1 MSKISRIRIL
11 NLGYNHDTIKIDDQ
25 TFNFGGESTLI
36 SLRNGGGKSVL
47 VQMIMSQFVNK
58 SFRDLGD
65 RQFKSY
71 FTSNRPT
78 FIMTEWQLDN
88 NVTRFLSGMM
98 VRKNQKEDND
108 AEELEMYTFTGS
120 YSHGCRYDIDNIPI
134 VKQEGN
140 KKILKG
146 FVECKNLLENISKDK
161 NGDFRLYDM
170 GSSYGRRQY
179 FGTLRQ
185 YQINNKEW
193 ESIIRKVNQKESGL
207 SELFSNSKDEKDLV
221 ENWFLRPIED
231 KLNQEKNRIDEFR
244 KLTFQFIE
252 QYRSNQSKIERK
264 ALIEKY
270 FEDTKPL
277 KEDID
282 RYVKLDDDRREHIA
296 RMSAYVKKL
305 NDTIEKL
312 TVNLDDKS
320 SLLSVIEN
328 DINQIIY
335 EKISNDIY
343 GHYDSKA
350 EVVLERTEQEVE
362 ITRLKQVED
371 KLTRQLCVYDCN
383 KLYLELKDIKAE
395 KAEIEG
401 KIEILLRDA
410 ENSRIQIEKIGH
422 ALYNYYS
429 SEMEK
434 NIHICDNND
443 NNVCETESILNNLT
457 TDKDNIERLIRE
469 KSTEKGSLQNSVSS
483 YDDVEETFN
492 RQFLCN
498 IKRNILGLYE
508 EGILEVKK
516 KEMDEERQQENN
528 KLSRLYK
535 KKNELDIKVKKLSQE
550 EVDIVAE
557 LSDVKHEISEQINV
571 LTDLEQQKNYRI
583 RVIKYA
589 GLKESDLD
597 RTDTITSSL
606 ANKIQELE
614 IDKKKLI
621 MSQSELEKQYA
632 QLKEGKT
639 IELPDNVRSYCERN
653 DIHFVYGM
661 EWLNKNGRTKE
672 DNTKLVEN
680 NPFIPYSI
688 IMDRSVFERIRATD
702 EKVYTS
708 FPIPIIIRDELEK
721 TFDTVKD
728 NITTYGNV
736 HFFIMF
742 NNHLLDKAELDKML
756 FEIQDNINNLVV
768 QIQLKNSDIEVFNKY
783 RMEIENQTF
792 STELYK
798 ATEKKINEIK
808 EQQVHLKQRQMQIMS
823 ENDLLSEENEENNRC
838 IQKSEK
844 LITKYNIRTEEYNK
858 LCDKYKNYNMNLNS
872 LIRVEN
878 ELQDLEKKN
887 KSIDNEIDEARDK
900 LINLKS
906 KKNKLKDIINSNKIK
921 IEAFSSYKDYDS
933 AGTDSNIIPEEL
945 EAKFNALTKEVSY
958 SLEELNSRLKKL
970 TVRMTTKEKD
980 LAKKNNRHIA
990 EEEYKKVY
998 YSEEQYDQLEEQID
1012 KTRNNLNAAIEHND
1026 KLAGVLAGINKDIEY
1041 NYKQLV
1047 EKTGYKELLPKELIT
1062 DAEFD
1067 KRINLKRHDSSV
1079 IKKEIESLE
1088 SRKNELSGK
1097 LSGVSEYSDI
1107 KSEVTRDKM
1116 SEILN
1121 DIPDLMTIDKSE
1133 LDRYQ
1138 AEIRRKLAG
1147 VKERLSKEQNNISEI
1162 IRNIGGK
1169 NEYQD
1174 VYFKKTFESLLL
1186 QVGNPHN
1193 LSLQY
1198 DVNKST
1204 YESQLE
1210 KLIVDLANIDSEQ
1223 KNVEEMFLE
1232 YIKNVNA
1239 NIAMIDKNS
1248 TINVRGR
1255 NIKMLRIQVPD
1266 WEGEKEHYKIQLH
1279 EFFERVVRHGIET
1292 IENNKNLAE
1301 YLGSI
1306 ISTNN
1311 LYDDVI
1317 GIGNIKIKLYKIE
1330 AEKEVPISWTEVS
1343 SNSGGEGFLS
1353 AFVILTCL
1361 LSYMRRDE
1369 NDLFSTAEEG
1379 KVLIMDNPFAQTY
1392 SVHLLKPL
1400 MEMAKKTNTQLICLS
1415 GLGGDSIYNRFDN
1428 IYVLKLVDSNIR
1440 KGVQRVEG
1448 EHIKGEEVKKMVLSD
1463 FKTEQIS
1470 LFDMVEEE

>member
-11 NLGYNHDTIKIDDQ
+11 NLGYNHDTIKIDDE
-25 TFNFGGESTLI
+25 TFDFGGESTLI

-88 NVTRFLSGMM
+88 NITRFISGMM

-120 YSHGCRYDIDNIPI
+120 YSAACCYDIDNIPV

-140 KKILKG
+140 RRILKG
-146 FVECKNLLENISKDK
+146 FVECRNLLDNISKDK

-179 FGTLRQ
+179 FATLRQ

-207 SELFSNSKDEKDLV
+207 SELFSNSKDEKELV
-221 ENWFLRPIED
+221 VNWFLRPIED

-252 QYRSNQSKIERK
+252 QYRSNQSKIEK
-264 ALIEKY
+264 KSLVEKY

-277 KEDID
+277 KDDID
-282 RYVKLDDDRREHIA
+282 RYVALYEDKCEYTA
-296 RMSAYVKKL
+296 KMAAYVKKL
-305 NDTIEKL
+305 NDTISDLTSGIEEK
-312 TVNLDDKS
+312 NN
-320 SLLSVIEN
+320 SLADIKN
-328 DINQIIY
+328 IINQIIY
-335 EKISNDIY
+335 EKISYEIY
-343 GHYDSKA
+343 HYYDSKD
-350 EVVLERTEQEVE
+350 EVVSERTQQEAE
-362 ITRLKQVED
+362 ITRLSYVND
-371 KLTRQLCVYDCN
+371 KLARQKCVYDCN
-383 KLYLELKDIKAE
+383 KLYLELKDIKTE
-395 KAEIEG
+395 KAEVEE
-401 KIEILLRDA
+401 KIDILLKDSENNRA
-410 ENSRIQIEKIGH
+410 EIEKIGH
-422 ALYNYYS
+422 ALYEHYS
-429 SEMEK
+429 LAVK
-434 NIHICDNND
+434 NSIQKNEIND
-443 NNVCETESILNNLT
+443 NSISDTENALNKYIN
-457 TDKDNIERLIRE
+457 DKKDNEKIIRQ
-469 KSTEKGSLQNSVSS
+469 KSTETGSLQNSVDS
-483 YDDVEETFN
+483 YNDAEETFN
-492 RQFLCN
+492 TRFHCD

-508 EGILEVKK
+508 EGTLEVRK
-516 KEMDEERQQENN
+516 KEFDEEKQEESNR
-528 KLSRLYK
+528 LSRLYK
-535 KKNELDIKVKKLSQE
+535 KKNELDIKTKMLSQE
-550 EVDIVAE
+550 EVDIAGK
-557 LSDVKHEISEQINV
+557 LSDVKHEISDQNN
-571 LTDLEQQKNYRI
+571 LLMDYEQQKSYRL

-589 GLKESDLD
+589 GLKESDID
-597 RTDTITSSL
+597 RTDIIINSL
-606 ANKIQELE
+606 ANKLQELE

-621 MSQSELEKQYA
+621 MAQSGLEKQHE

-639 IELPDNVRSYCERN
+639 IELPDNVRNYCMQN
-653 DIHFVYGM
+653 DIRYVYGM
-661 EWLNKNGRTKE
+661 EWLNKNSRKL
-672 DNTKLVEN
+672 DDKARLVEN
-680 NPFIPYSI
+680 NPFIPYSV
-688 IMDRSVFERIRATD
+688 IMEKTAFERMRNID
-702 EKVYTS
+702 EKLYTS
-708 FPIPIIIRDELEK
+708 FPIPIIIKEDLEK
-721 TFDTVKD
+721 TTGTVNG

-756 FEIQDNINNLVV
+756 EEIQDRISNLTDKLQAKNN
-768 QIQLKNSDIEVFNKY
+768 DIETYNKY
-783 RMEIENQTF
+783 RIGIEEQTF
-792 STELYK
+792 SMD
-798 ATEKKINEIK
+798 AVASAKKKVSECNE
-808 EQQVHLKQRQMQIMS
+808 EEAQLKQRQAQIRS
-823 ENDLLSEENEENNRC
+823 EKDSISAEYEENNRS
-838 IQKSEK
+838 IRSSENI
-844 LITKYNIRTEEYNK
+844 ITNYNIRSDEFDK
-858 LCDKYKNYNMNLNS
+858 LCEKYKLYNMNLKS
-872 LIRVEN
+872 LIRLQN
-878 ELQDLEKKN
+878 ELKELENKN
-887 KSIDNEIDEARDK
+887 RSFDNEIATNRDE
-900 LINLKS
+900 LMNLKS
-906 KKNKLKDIINSNKIK
+906 KRAKLKEIIDSNKIK
-921 IEAFSSYKDYDS
+921 IEEFKIYKENNCTES
-933 AGTDSNIIPEEL
+933 DSNIVPEEY
-945 EAKFNALTKEVSY
+945 EAKYYALTKVVSD
-958 SLEELNSRLKKL
+958 SIDELNGRLKKL
-970 TVRMTTKEKD
+970 TVRVTTKEKD
-980 LAKKNNRHIA
+980 LAKKNDKHIA
-990 EEEYKKVY
+990 EEEYKNIY
-998 YSEEQYDQLEEQID
+998 CSEEQYDQLEEQI
-1012 KTRNNLNAAIEHND
+1012 KKNGVSLNAAIESND

-1041 NYKQLV
+1041 GFRRLNEQ
-1047 EKTGYKELLPKELIT
+1047 TGYKELLPKETIVDT
-1062 DAEFD
+1062 EFD
-1067 KRINLKRHDSSV
+1067 KRINLRKHD
-1079 IKKEIESLE
+1079 IGIIRKEIGNLE
-1088 SRKNELSGK
+1088 ARKNELSGK
-1097 LSGVSEYSDI
+1097 LSGVSEYADVKI
-1107 KSEVTRDKM
+1107 YVTQDKM
-1116 SEILN
+1116 SEIFN
-1121 DIPDLMTIDKSE
+1121 DIPDLMTIEKTE

-1138 AEIRRKLAG
+1138 ADMRRKLSSI
-1147 VKERLSKEQNNISEI
+1147 KEQLSKEQNDISEM
-1162 IRNIGGK
+1162 IRNIAGK

-1174 VYFKKTFESLLL
+1174 AYFKKTFESLLV
-1186 QVGNPHN
+1186 QVGNPQN
-1193 LSLQY
+1193 LSKQY
-1198 DVNKST
+1198 AINRAT

-1210 KLIVDLANIDSEQ
+1210 KLIIDLANIDSEQ

-1266 WEGEKEHYKIQLH
+1266 WESEKEHYKIQLH

-1301 YLGSI
+1301 YIGSI
-1306 ISTNN
+1306 ISTKN

-1330 AEKEVPISWTEVS
+1330 AEKEVPISWAEVS

-1369 NDLFSTAEEG
+1369 NDLFSAAEEG

-1392 SVHLLKPL
+1392 SAHLLKPL

-1463 FKTEQIS
+1463 FKTEQMD
-1470 LFDMVEEE
+1470 LFEMVEE

>member
-11 NLGYNHDTIKIDDQ
+11 NLGYNHDTIKIDDE
-25 TFNFGGESTLI
+25 TFDFGGESTLI

-88 NVTRFLSGMM
+88 NITRFISGMM

-120 YSHGCRYDIDNIPI
+120 YSAACCYDIDNIPV

-140 KKILKG
+140 RRILKG
-146 FVECKNLLENISKDK
+146 FVECRNLLDNISKDK

-179 FGTLRQ
+179 FATLRQ

-207 SELFSNSKDEKDLV
+207 SELFSNSKDEKELV
-221 ENWFLRPIED
+221 VNWFLRPIED

-252 QYRSNQSKIERK
+252 QYRSNQSKIEK
-264 ALIEKY
+264 KSLVEKY

-277 KEDID
+277 KDDID
-282 RYVKLDDDRREHIA
+282 RYVALYEDKCEYTA
-296 RMSAYVKKL
+296 KMAAYVKKL
-305 NDTIEKL
+305 NDTISDLTSGIEEK
-312 TVNLDDKS
+312 NN
-320 SLLSVIEN
+320 SLADIKN
-328 DINQIIY
+328 IINQIIY
-335 EKISNDIY
+335 EKISYEIY
-343 GHYDSKA
+343 HYYDSKD
-350 EVVLERTEQEVE
+350 EVVSERTQQEAE
-362 ITRLKQVED
+362 ITRLSYVND
-371 KLTRQLCVYDCN
+371 KLARQKCVYDCN
-383 KLYLELKDIKAE
+383 KLYLELKDIKTE
-395 KAEIEG
+395 KAEVEE
-401 KIEILLRDA
+401 KIDILLKDSENNRA
-410 ENSRIQIEKIGH
+410 EIEKIGH
-422 ALYNYYS
+422 ALYEHYS
-429 SEMEK
+429 LAVK
-434 NIHICDNND
+434 NSIQKNEIND
-443 NNVCETESILNNLT
+443 NSISDTENALNKYIN
-457 TDKDNIERLIRE
+457 DKKDNEKLIRQ
-469 KSTEKGSLQNSVSS
+469 KSTETGSLQNSVDS
-483 YDDVEETFN
+483 YNDAEETFN
-492 RQFLCN
+492 TRFHCD

-508 EGILEVKK
+508 EGTLEVRK
-516 KEMDEERQQENN
+516 KEFDEEKQEESNR
-528 KLSRLYK
+528 LSRLYK
-535 KKNELDIKVKKLSQE
+535 KKNELDIKTKMLSQE
-550 EVDIVAE
+550 EVDIAGK
-557 LSDVKHEISEQINV
+557 LSDVKHEISDQNN
-571 LTDLEQQKNYRI
+571 LLMDYEQQKSYRL

-589 GLKESDLD
+589 VLKESDID
-597 RTDTITSSL
+597 RTDIIINSL
-606 ANKIQELE
+606 ANKLQELE

-621 MSQSELEKQYA
+621 MAQSGLEKQHE

-639 IELPDNVRSYCERN
+639 IELPDNVRNYCMQN
-653 DIHFVYGM
+653 DIRYVYGM
-661 EWLNKNGRTKE
+661 EWLNKNSRKL
-672 DNTKLVEN
+672 DDKARLVEN
-680 NPFIPYSI
+680 NPFIPYSV
-688 IMDRSVFERIRATD
+688 IMEKTAFERMRNID
-702 EKVYTS
+702 EKLYTS
-708 FPIPIIIRDELEK
+708 FPIPIIIKEDLEK
-721 TFDTVKD
+721 TTGTVNG

-756 FEIQDNINNLVV
+756 EEIQDRISNLTDKLQAKNN
-768 QIQLKNSDIEVFNKY
+768 DIETYNKY
-783 RMEIENQTF
+783 RIGIEEQTF
-792 STELYK
+792 SMY
-798 ATEKKINEIK
+798 AVASAKKKVSECNE
-808 EQQVHLKQRQMQIMS
+808 EEAQLKQRQAQIRS
-823 ENDLLSEENEENNRC
+823 EKDSISAEYEENNRR
-838 IQKSEK
+838 IRSSENI
-844 LITKYNIRTEEYNK
+844 ITNYNIRSDEFDK
-858 LCDKYKNYNMNLNS
+858 LCEKYKLYNMNLKS
-872 LIRVEN
+872 LIRLQN
-878 ELQDLEKKN
+878 ELKELENKN
-887 KSIDNEIDEARDK
+887 RSFDNEIATNRDE
-900 LINLKS
+900 LMNLKS
-906 KKNKLKDIINSNKIK
+906 KRAKLKEIIDSNKIK
-921 IEAFSSYKDYDS
+921 TEEFKIYKENNCTES
-933 AGTDSNIIPEEL
+933 DSNIVPEEY
-945 EAKFNALTKEVSY
+945 EAKYYALTKVVSD
-958 SLEELNSRLKKL
+958 SIDELNGRLKKL
-970 TVRMTTKEKD
+970 TVRVTTKEKD
-980 LAKKNNRHIA
+980 LAKKNDKHIA
-990 EEEYKKVY
+990 EEEYKNIY
-998 YSEEQYDQLEEQID
+998 CSEEQYDQLEEQI
-1012 KTRNNLNAAIEHND
+1012 KKNGVSLNAAIESND

-1041 NYKQLV
+1041 GFRRLNEQ
-1047 EKTGYKELLPKELIT
+1047 TGYKELLPKETIVDT
-1062 DAEFD
+1062 EFD
-1067 KRINLKRHDSSV
+1067 KRINLRKHD
-1079 IKKEIESLE
+1079 IGIITKEIGNLE
-1088 SRKNELSGK
+1088 ARKNELSGK
-1097 LSGVSEYSDI
+1097 LSGVSEYADVKI
-1107 KSEVTRDKM
+1107 YVTQDKM
-1116 SEILN
+1116 SEIFN
-1121 DIPDLMTIDKSE
+1121 DIPDLMTIEKTE

-1138 AEIRRKLAG
+1138 ADMRRKLSSI
-1147 VKERLSKEQNNISEI
+1147 KEQLSKEQNDISEM
-1162 IRNIGGK
+1162 IRNIAGK

-1174 VYFKKTFESLLL
+1174 AYFKKTFESLLV
-1186 QVGNPHN
+1186 QVGNPQN
-1193 LSLQY
+1193 LSKQY
-1198 DVNKST
+1198 AINRAT

-1210 KLIVDLANIDSEQ
+1210 KLIIDLANIDSEQ

-1266 WEGEKEHYKIQLH
+1266 WESEKEHYKIQLH

-1301 YLGSI
+1301 YIGSI
-1306 ISTNN
+1306 ISTKN

-1330 AEKEVPISWTEVS
+1330 AEKEVPISWAEVS

-1369 NDLFSTAEEG
+1369 NDLFSAAEEG

-1392 SVHLLKPL
+1392 SAHLLKPL

-1463 FKTEQIS
+1463 FKTEQMD
-1470 LFDMVEEE
+1470 LFEMVEE

>member
-11 NLGYNHDTIKIDDQ
+11 NLGYNHDTIKIDDE
-25 TFNFGGESTLI
+25 TFDFGGESTLI

-88 NVTRFLSGMM
+88 NITRFISGMM

-120 YSHGCRYDIDNIPI
+120 YSAACCYDIDNIPV

-140 KKILKG
+140 RRILKG
-146 FVECKNLLENISKDK
+146 FVECRNLLDNISKDK

-179 FGTLRQ
+179 FATLRQ

-207 SELFSNSKDEKDLV
+207 SELFSNSKDEKELV
-221 ENWFLRPIED
+221 VNWFLRPIED

-252 QYRSNQSKIERK
+252 QYRSNQSKIEK
-264 ALIEKY
+264 KSLVEKY

-277 KEDID
+277 KDDID
-282 RYVKLDDDRREHIA
+282 RYVALYEDKCEYTA
-296 RMSAYVKKL
+296 KMAAYVKKL
-305 NDTIEKL
+305 NDTISDLTSGIEEK
-312 TVNLDDKS
+312 NN
-320 SLLSVIEN
+320 SLADIKN
-328 DINQIIY
+328 IINQIIY
-335 EKISNDIY
+335 EKISYEIY
-343 GHYDSKA
+343 HYYDSKD
-350 EVVLERTEQEVE
+350 EVVSERTQQEAE
-362 ITRLKQVED
+362 ITRLSYVND
-371 KLTRQLCVYDCN
+371 KLARQKCVYDCN
-383 KLYLELKDIKAE
+383 KLYLELKDIKTE
-395 KAEIEG
+395 KAEVEE
-401 KIEILLRDA
+401 KIDILLKDSENNRA
-410 ENSRIQIEKIGH
+410 EIEKIGH
-422 ALYNYYS
+422 ALYEHYS
-429 SEMEK
+429 LAVK
-434 NIHICDNND
+434 NSIQKNEIND
-443 NNVCETESILNNLT
+443 NSISDTENALNKYIN
-457 TDKDNIERLIRE
+457 DKKDNEKLIRQ
-469 KSTEKGSLQNSVSS
+469 KSTETGSLQNSVDS
-483 YDDVEETFN
+483 YNDAEETFN
-492 RQFLCN
+492 TRFHCD

-508 EGILEVKK
+508 EGTLEVRK
-516 KEMDEERQQENN
+516 KEFDEEKQEESNR
-528 KLSRLYK
+528 LSRLYK
-535 KKNELDIKVKKLSQE
+535 KKNELDIKTKMLSQE
-550 EVDIVAE
+550 EVDIAGK
-557 LSDVKHEISEQINV
+557 LSDVKHEISDQNK
-571 LTDLEQQKNYRI
+571 LLMDYEQQKSYRL

-589 GLKESDLD
+589 GLKESDID
-597 RTDTITSSL
+597 RTDIIINSL
-606 ANKIQELE
+606 ANKLQELE

-621 MSQSELEKQYA
+621 MAQSGLEKQHE

-639 IELPDNVRSYCERN
+639 IELPDNVRNYCMQN
-653 DIHFVYGM
+653 DIRYVYGM
-661 EWLNKNGRTKE
+661 EWLNKNSRKL
-672 DNTKLVEN
+672 DDKARLVEN
-680 NPFIPYSI
+680 NPFIPYSV
-688 IMDRSVFERIRATD
+688 IMEKTAFERMRNID
-702 EKVYTS
+702 EKLYTS
-708 FPIPIIIRDELEK
+708 FPIPIIIKEDLEK
-721 TFDTVKD
+721 TTGTVNG

-756 FEIQDNINNLVV
+756 EEIQDRISNLTDKLQAKNN
-768 QIQLKNSDIEVFNKY
+768 DIETYNKY
-783 RMEIENQTF
+783 RIGIEEQTF
-792 STELYK
+792 LMDAVAS
-798 ATEKKINEIK
+798 AKKKVSECNE
-808 EQQVHLKQRQMQIMS
+808 EEAQLKQRQAQIRS
-823 ENDLLSEENEENNRC
+823 EKDSISAEYEENNRS
-838 IQKSEK
+838 IRSSENI
-844 LITKYNIRTEEYNK
+844 ITNYNIRSDEFDK
-858 LCDKYKNYNMNLNS
+858 LCEKYKLYNMNLKS
-872 LIRVEN
+872 LIRLQN
-878 ELQDLEKKN
+878 ELKELENKN
-887 KSIDNEIDEARDK
+887 RSFDNEIATNRDE
-900 LINLKS
+900 LMNLKS
-906 KKNKLKDIINSNKIK
+906 KRAKLKEIIDSNKIK
-921 IEAFSSYKDYDS
+921 TEEFKIYKENNCTES
-933 AGTDSNIIPEEL
+933 DSNIVPEEY
-945 EAKFNALTKEVSY
+945 EAKYYALTKVVSD
-958 SLEELNSRLKKL
+958 SIDELNGRLKKL
-970 TVRMTTKEKD
+970 TVRVTTKEKD
-980 LAKKNNRHIA
+980 LAKKNDKHIA
-990 EEEYKKVY
+990 EEEYKNIY
-998 YSEEQYDQLEEQID
+998 CSEEQYDQLEEQI
-1012 KTRNNLNAAIEHND
+1012 KKNGVSLNAAIESND

-1041 NYKQLV
+1041 GFRRLNEQ
-1047 EKTGYKELLPKELIT
+1047 TGYKELLPKETIVDT
-1062 DAEFD
+1062 EFD
-1067 KRINLKRHDSSV
+1067 KRINLRKHD
-1079 IKKEIESLE
+1079 IGIIRKEIGNLE
-1088 SRKNELSGK
+1088 ARKNELSGK
-1097 LSGVSEYSDI
+1097 LSGVSEYADVKI
-1107 KSEVTRDKM
+1107 YVTQDKM
-1116 SEILN
+1116 SEIFN
-1121 DIPDLMTIDKSE
+1121 DIPDLMTIEKTE

-1138 AEIRRKLAG
+1138 ADMRRKLSSI
-1147 VKERLSKEQNNISEI
+1147 KEQLSKEQNDISEM
-1162 IRNIGGK
+1162 IRNIAGK

-1174 VYFKKTFESLLL
+1174 AYFKKTFESLLV
-1186 QVGNPHN
+1186 QVGNPQN
-1193 LSLQY
+1193 LSKQY
-1198 DVNKST
+1198 AINRAT

-1210 KLIVDLANIDSEQ
+1210 KLIIDLANIDSEQ

-1266 WEGEKEHYKIQLH
+1266 WESEKEHYKIQLH

-1301 YLGSI
+1301 YIGSI
-1306 ISTNN
+1306 ISTKN

-1330 AEKEVPISWTEVS
+1330 AEKEVPISWAEVS

-1369 NDLFSTAEEG
+1369 NDLFSAAEEG

-1392 SVHLLKPL
+1392 SAHLLKPL

-1463 FKTEQIS
+1463 FKTEQMD
-1470 LFDMVEEE
+1470 LFEMVEE

>member
-11 NLGYNHDTIKIDDQ
+11 NLGYNHDTIKIDDE
-25 TFNFGGESTLI
+25 TFDFGGESTLI

-88 NVTRFLSGMM
+88 NITRFISGMM

-120 YSHGCRYDIDNIPI
+120 YSAACCYDIDNIPV

-140 KKILKG
+140 RRILKG
-146 FVECKNLLENISKDK
+146 FVECRNLLDNISKDK

-179 FGTLRQ
+179 FATLRQ

-207 SELFSNSKDEKDLV
+207 SELFSNSKDEKELV
-221 ENWFLRPIED
+221 VNWFLRPIED

-252 QYRSNQSKIERK
+252 QYRSNQSKIEK
-264 ALIEKY
+264 KSLVEKY

-277 KEDID
+277 KDDID
-282 RYVKLDDDRREHIA
+282 RYVALYEDKCEYTA
-296 RMSAYVKKL
+296 KMAAYVKKL
-305 NDTIEKL
+305 NDTISDLTSGIEEK
-312 TVNLDDKS
+312 NN
-320 SLLSVIEN
+320 SLADIKN
-328 DINQIIY
+328 IINQIIY
-335 EKISNDIY
+335 EKISYEIY
-343 GHYDSKA
+343 HYYDSKD
-350 EVVLERTEQEVE
+350 EVVSERTQQEAE
-362 ITRLKQVED
+362 ITRLSYVND
-371 KLTRQLCVYDCN
+371 KLARQKCVYDCN
-383 KLYLELKDIKAE
+383 KLYLELKDIKTE
-395 KAEIEG
+395 KAEVEE
-401 KIEILLRDA
+401 KIDILLKDSENNRA
-410 ENSRIQIEKIGH
+410 EIEKIGH
-422 ALYNYYS
+422 ALYEHYS
-429 SEMEK
+429 LAVK
-434 NIHICDNND
+434 NSIQKNEIND
-443 NNVCETESILNNLT
+443 NSISDTENALNKYIN
-457 TDKDNIERLIRE
+457 DKKDNEKLIRQ
-469 KSTEKGSLQNSVSS
+469 KSTETGSLQNSVDS
-483 YDDVEETFN
+483 YNDAEETFN
-492 RQFLCN
+492 TRFHCD

-508 EGILEVKK
+508 EGTLEVRK
-516 KEMDEERQQENN
+516 KEFDEEKQEESNR
-528 KLSRLYK
+528 LSRLYK
-535 KKNELDIKVKKLSQE
+535 KKNELDIKTKMLSQE
-550 EVDIVAE
+550 EVDIAGK
-557 LSDVKHEISEQINV
+557 LSDVKHEISDQNN
-571 LTDLEQQKNYRI
+571 LLMDYEQQKSYRL

-589 GLKESDLD
+589 GLKESDID
-597 RTDTITSSL
+597 RTDIIINSL
-606 ANKIQELE
+606 ANKLQELE

-621 MSQSELEKQYA
+621 MAQSGLEKQHE

-639 IELPDNVRSYCERN
+639 IELSDNVRNYCMQN
-653 DIHFVYGM
+653 DIRYVYGM
-661 EWLNKNGRTKE
+661 EWLNKNSRKL
-672 DNTKLVEN
+672 DDKARLVEN
-680 NPFIPYSI
+680 NPFIPYSV
-688 IMDRSVFERIRATD
+688 IMEKTAFERMRNID
-702 EKVYTS
+702 EKLYTS
-708 FPIPIIIRDELEK
+708 FPIPIIIKEDLEK
-721 TFDTVKD
+721 TTGTVNG

-756 FEIQDNINNLVV
+756 EEIQDRISNLTDKLQAKNN
-768 QIQLKNSDIEVFNKY
+768 DIETYNKY
-783 RMEIENQTF
+783 RIGIEEQTF
-792 STELYK
+792 SMD
-798 ATEKKINEIK
+798 AVASAKKKVSECNE
-808 EQQVHLKQRQMQIMS
+808 EEAQLKQRQAQIRS
-823 ENDLLSEENEENNRC
+823 EKDSISAEYEENNRS
-838 IQKSEK
+838 IRSSENI
-844 LITKYNIRTEEYNK
+844 ITNYNIRSDEFDK
-858 LCDKYKNYNMNLNS
+858 LCEKYKLYNMNLKS
-872 LIRVEN
+872 LIRLQN
-878 ELQDLEKKN
+878 ELKELENKN
-887 KSIDNEIDEARDK
+887 RSFDNEIATNRDE
-900 LINLKS
+900 LMNLKS
-906 KKNKLKDIINSNKIK
+906 KRAKLKEIIDSNKIK
-921 IEAFSSYKDYDS
+921 TEEFKIYKENNCTES
-933 AGTDSNIIPEEL
+933 DSNIVPEEY
-945 EAKFNALTKEVSY
+945 EAKYYALTKVVSD
-958 SLEELNSRLKKL
+958 SIDELNGRLKKL
-970 TVRMTTKEKD
+970 TVRVTTKEKD
-980 LAKKNNRHIA
+980 LAKKNDKHIA
-990 EEEYKKVY
+990 EEEYKNIY
-998 YSEEQYDQLEEQID
+998 CSEEQYDQLEEQI
-1012 KTRNNLNAAIEHND
+1012 KKNGVSLNAAIESND

-1041 NYKQLV
+1041 GFRRLNEQ
-1047 EKTGYKELLPKELIT
+1047 TGYKELLPKETIVDT
-1062 DAEFD
+1062 EFD
-1067 KRINLKRHDSSV
+1067 KRINLRKHD
-1079 IKKEIESLE
+1079 IGIIRKEIGNLE
-1088 SRKNELSGK
+1088 ARKNELSGK
-1097 LSGVSEYSDI
+1097 LSGVSEYADVKI
-1107 KSEVTRDKM
+1107 YVTQDKM
-1116 SEILN
+1116 SEIFN
-1121 DIPDLMTIDKSE
+1121 DIPDLMTIEKTE

-1138 AEIRRKLAG
+1138 ADMRRKLSSI
-1147 VKERLSKEQNNISEI
+1147 KEQLSKEQNDISEM
-1162 IRNIGGK
+1162 IRNIAGK

-1174 VYFKKTFESLLL
+1174 AYFKKTFESLLV
-1186 QVGNPHN
+1186 QVGNPQN
-1193 LSLQY
+1193 LSKQY
-1198 DVNKST
+1198 AINRAT

-1210 KLIVDLANIDSEQ
+1210 KLIIDLANIDSEQ

-1266 WEGEKEHYKIQLH
+1266 WESEKEHYKIQLH

-1301 YLGSI
+1301 YIGSI
-1306 ISTNN
+1306 ISTKN

-1330 AEKEVPISWTEVS
+1330 AEKEVPISWAEVS

-1369 NDLFSTAEEG
+1369 NDLFSAAEEG

-1392 SVHLLKPL
+1392 SAHLLKPL

-1463 FKTEQIS
+1463 FKTEQMD
-1470 LFDMVEEE
+1470 LFEMVEE

>member
-11 NLGYNHDTIKIDDQ
+11 NLGYNHDTIKIDDE
-25 TFNFGGESTLI
+25 TFDFGGESTLI

-88 NVTRFLSGMM
+88 NITRFISGMM

-120 YSHGCRYDIDNIPI
+120 YSAACCYDIDNIPV

-140 KKILKG
+140 RRILKG
-146 FVECKNLLENISKDK
+146 FVECRNLLDNISKDK

-179 FGTLRQ
+179 FATLRQ

-207 SELFSNSKDEKDLV
+207 SELFSNSKDEKELV
-221 ENWFLRPIED
+221 VNWFLRPIED

-252 QYRSNQSKIERK
+252 QYRSNQSKIEK
-264 ALIEKY
+264 KSLVEKY

-277 KEDID
+277 KDDID
-282 RYVKLDDDRREHIA
+282 RYVALYEDKCEYTA
-296 RMSAYVKKL
+296 KMAAYVKKL
-305 NDTIEKL
+305 NDTISDLTSGIEEK
-312 TVNLDDKS
+312 NN
-320 SLLSVIEN
+320 SLADIN
-328 DINQIIY
+328 NIINQIIY
-335 EKISNDIY
+335 EKISYEIY
-343 GHYDSKA
+343 HYYDSKD
-350 EVVLERTEQEVE
+350 EVVSERTQQEAE
-362 ITRLKQVED
+362 ITRLSYVND
-371 KLTRQLCVYDCN
+371 KLARQKCVYDCN
-383 KLYLELKDIKAE
+383 KLYLELKDIKTE
-395 KAEIEG
+395 KAEVEE
-401 KIEILLRDA
+401 KIDILLKDSENNRA
-410 ENSRIQIEKIGH
+410 EIEKIGH
-422 ALYNYYS
+422 ALYEHYS
-429 SEMEK
+429 LAVK
-434 NIHICDNND
+434 NSIQKNEIND
-443 NNVCETESILNNLT
+443 NSISDTENALNKYIN
-457 TDKDNIERLIRE
+457 DKKDNEKLIRQ
-469 KSTEKGSLQNSVSS
+469 KSTETGSLQNSVDS
-483 YDDVEETFN
+483 YNDAEETFN
-492 RQFLCN
+492 TRFHCD

-508 EGILEVKK
+508 EGTLEVRK
-516 KEMDEERQQENN
+516 KEFDEEKQEESNR
-528 KLSRLYK
+528 LSRLYK
-535 KKNELDIKVKKLSQE
+535 KKNELDIKTKMLSQE
-550 EVDIVAE
+550 EVDIAGK
-557 LSDVKHEISEQINV
+557 LSDVKHEISDQNN
-571 LTDLEQQKNYRI
+571 LLMDYEQQKSYRL

-589 GLKESDLD
+589 GLKESDID
-597 RTDTITSSL
+597 RTDIIINSL
-606 ANKIQELE
+606 ANKLQELE

-621 MSQSELEKQYA
+621 MAQSGLEKQHE

-639 IELPDNVRSYCERN
+639 IELPDNVRNYCMQN
-653 DIHFVYGM
+653 DIRYVYGM
-661 EWLNKNGRTKE
+661 EWLNKNSRKL
-672 DNTKLVEN
+672 DDKARLVEN
-680 NPFIPYSI
+680 NPFIPYSV
-688 IMDRSVFERIRATD
+688 IMEKTAFERMRNID
-702 EKVYTS
+702 EKLYTS
-708 FPIPIIIRDELEK
+708 FPIPIIIKEDLEK
-721 TFDTVKD
+721 TTGTVNG

-756 FEIQDNINNLVV
+756 EEIQDRISNLTDKLQAKNN
-768 QIQLKNSDIEVFNKY
+768 DIETYNKY
-783 RMEIENQTF
+783 RIGIEEQTF
-792 STELYK
+792 SMD
-798 ATEKKINEIK
+798 AVASAKKKVSECNE
-808 EQQVHLKQRQMQIMS
+808 EEAQLKQRQAQIRS
-823 ENDLLSEENEENNRC
+823 EKDSISAEYEENNRS
-838 IQKSEK
+838 IRSSEN
-844 LITKYNIRTEEYNK
+844 IINNYNIRSDEFDK
-858 LCDKYKNYNMNLNS
+858 LCEKYKLYNMNLKS
-872 LIRVEN
+872 LIRLQN
-878 ELQDLEKKN
+878 ELKELENKN
-887 KSIDNEIDEARDK
+887 RSFDNEIATNRDE
-900 LINLKS
+900 LMNLKS
-906 KKNKLKDIINSNKIK
+906 KRAKLKEIIDSNKIK
-921 IEAFSSYKDYDS
+921 TEEFKIYKENNCTES
-933 AGTDSNIIPEEL
+933 DSNIVPEEY
-945 EAKFNALTKEVSY
+945 EAKYYALTKVVSD
-958 SLEELNSRLKKL
+958 SIDELNGRLKKL
-970 TVRMTTKEKD
+970 TVRVTTKEKD
-980 LAKKNNRHIA
+980 LAKKNDKHIA
-990 EEEYKKVY
+990 EEEYKNIY
-998 YSEEQYDQLEEQID
+998 CSEEQYDQLEEQI
-1012 KTRNNLNAAIEHND
+1012 KKNGVSLNAAIESND

-1041 NYKQLV
+1041 GFRRLNEQ
-1047 EKTGYKELLPKELIT
+1047 TGYKELLPKGTIVDT
-1062 DAEFD
+1062 EFD
-1067 KRINLKRHDSSV
+1067 KRINLKKHD
-1079 IKKEIESLE
+1079 IGIIRKEIGNLE
-1088 SRKNELSGK
+1088 ARKNELSGK
-1097 LSGVSEYSDI
+1097 LSGVSEYADVKI
-1107 KSEVTRDKM
+1107 YVTQDKM
-1116 SEILN
+1116 SEIFN
-1121 DIPDLMTIDKSE
+1121 DIPDLMTIEKTE

-1138 AEIRRKLAG
+1138 ADMRRKLSSI
-1147 VKERLSKEQNNISEI
+1147 KEQLSKEQNDISEM
-1162 IRNIGGK
+1162 IRNIAGK

-1174 VYFKKTFESLLL
+1174 AYFKKTFESLLV
-1186 QVGNPHN
+1186 QVGNPQN
-1193 LSLQY
+1193 LSKQY
-1198 DVNKST
+1198 AINRAT

-1210 KLIVDLANIDSEQ
+1210 KLIIDLANIDSEQ

-1239 NIAMIDKNS
+1239 NIAMVDKNS

-1266 WEGEKEHYKIQLH
+1266 WESEKEHYKIQLH

-1301 YLGSI
+1301 YIGSI
-1306 ISTNN
+1306 ISTKN

-1330 AEKEVPISWTEVS
+1330 AEKEVPISWAEVS

-1392 SVHLLKPL
+1392 SAHLLKPL

-1463 FKTEQIS
+1463 FKTEQMD
-1470 LFDMVEEE
+1470 LFEMVEE

>member
-11 NLGYNHDTIKIDDQ
+11 NLGYNHDTIKIDDE
-25 TFNFGGESTLI
+25 TFDFGGESTLI

-88 NVTRFLSGMM
+88 NITRFISGMM

-120 YSHGCRYDIDNIPI
+120 YSAACCYDIDNIPV

-140 KKILKG
+140 RRILKG
-146 FVECKNLLENISKDK
+146 FVECRNLLDNISKDK

-179 FGTLRQ
+179 FATLRQ

-207 SELFSNSKDEKDLV
+207 SELFSNSKDEKELV
-221 ENWFLRPIED
+221 VNWFLRPIED

-252 QYRSNQSKIERK
+252 QYRSNQSKIEK
-264 ALIEKY
+264 KSLVEKY

-277 KEDID
+277 KDDID
-282 RYVKLDDDRREHIA
+282 RYVALYEDKCEYTA
-296 RMSAYVKKL
+296 KMAAYVKKL
-305 NDTIEKL
+305 NDTISDLTSGIEEK
-312 TVNLDDKS
+312 NN
-320 SLLSVIEN
+320 SLADIKN
-328 DINQIIY
+328 IINQIIY
-335 EKISNDIY
+335 EKISYEIY
-343 GHYDSKA
+343 HYYDSKD
-350 EVVLERTEQEVE
+350 EVVSERTQQEAE
-362 ITRLKQVED
+362 ITRLSYVND
-371 KLTRQLCVYDCN
+371 KLARQKCVYDCN
-383 KLYLELKDIKAE
+383 KLYLELKDIKTE
-395 KAEIEG
+395 KAEVEE
-401 KIEILLRDA
+401 KIDILLKDSENNRA
-410 ENSRIQIEKIGH
+410 EIEKIGH
-422 ALYNYYS
+422 ALYEHYS
-429 SEMEK
+429 LAVK
-434 NIHICDNND
+434 NSIQKNEIND
-443 NNVCETESILNNLT
+443 NSISDTENALNKYIN
-457 TDKDNIERLIRE
+457 DKKDNEKLIRQ
-469 KSTEKGSLQNSVSS
+469 KSTETGSLQNSVNS
-483 YDDVEETFN
+483 YNDAEETFN
-492 RQFLCN
+492 TRFHCD

-508 EGILEVKK
+508 EGTLEVRK
-516 KEMDEERQQENN
+516 KEFDEEKQEESNR
-528 KLSRLYK
+528 LSRLYK
-535 KKNELDIKVKKLSQE
+535 KKNELDIKTKMLSQE
-550 EVDIVAE
+550 EVDIAGK
-557 LSDVKHEISEQINV
+557 LSDVKHEISDQNN
-571 LTDLEQQKNYRI
+571 LLMDYEQQKSYRL

-589 GLKESDLD
+589 GLKESDID
-597 RTDTITSSL
+597 RTDIIINSL
-606 ANKIQELE
+606 ANKLQELE

-621 MSQSELEKQYA
+621 MAQSGLEKQHE

-639 IELPDNVRSYCERN
+639 IELPDNVRNYCMQN
-653 DIHFVYGM
+653 DIRYVYGM
-661 EWLNKNGRTKE
+661 EWLNKNSRKL
-672 DNTKLVEN
+672 DDKARLVEN
-680 NPFIPYSI
+680 NPFIPYSV
-688 IMDRSVFERIRATD
+688 IMEKTAFEHMRNID
-702 EKVYTS
+702 EKLYTS
-708 FPIPIIIRDELEK
+708 FPIPIIIKEDLEK
-721 TFDTVKD
+721 TTGTVNG

-756 FEIQDNINNLVV
+756 EEIQDRISNLTDKLQAKNN
-768 QIQLKNSDIEVFNKY
+768 DIETYNKY
-783 RMEIENQTF
+783 RIGIEEQTF
-792 STELYK
+792 SMDAVASAKKKVSECNEEEAQLK
-798 ATEKKINEIK
+798 RRQAQIRSEKDSISAEY
-808 EQQVHLKQRQMQIMS
+808 
-823 ENDLLSEENEENNRC
+823 EENNRR
-838 IQKSEK
+838 IRSSENI
-844 LITKYNIRTEEYNK
+844 ITNYNIRSDEFDK
-858 LCDKYKNYNMNLNS
+858 LCEKYKLYNMNLKS
-872 LIRVEN
+872 LIRLQN
-878 ELQDLEKKN
+878 ELKELENKN
-887 KSIDNEIDEARDK
+887 RSFDNEIATNRDE
-900 LINLKS
+900 LMNLKS
-906 KKNKLKDIINSNKIK
+906 KRAKLKEIIDSNKIK
-921 IEAFSSYKDYDS
+921 TEEFKIYKENNCTKS
-933 AGTDSNIIPEEL
+933 DSNIVPEEY
-945 EAKFNALTKEVSY
+945 EAKYYALTKVVSD
-958 SLEELNSRLKKL
+958 SIDELNGRLKKL
-970 TVRMTTKEKD
+970 TVRVTTKEKD
-980 LAKKNNRHIA
+980 LAKKNDKHIA
-990 EEEYKKVY
+990 EEEYKNIY
-998 YSEEQYDQLEEQID
+998 CSEEQYDQLEEQI
-1012 KTRNNLNAAIEHND
+1012 KKNGVSLNAAIESND

-1041 NYKQLV
+1041 GFRRLNEQ
-1047 EKTGYKELLPKELIT
+1047 TGYKELLPKETIVDT
-1062 DAEFD
+1062 EFD
-1067 KRINLKRHDSSV
+1067 KRINLRKHD
-1079 IKKEIESLE
+1079 IGIIRKEIGNLE
-1088 SRKNELSGK
+1088 ARKNELSGK
-1097 LSGVSEYSDI
+1097 LSGVSEYADVKI
-1107 KSEVTRDKM
+1107 YVTQDKM
-1116 SEILN
+1116 SEIFN
-1121 DIPDLMTIDKSE
+1121 DIPDLMTIEKTE

-1138 AEIRRKLAG
+1138 ADMRRKLSSI
-1147 VKERLSKEQNNISEI
+1147 KEQLSKEQNDISEM
-1162 IRNIGGK
+1162 IRNIAGK

-1174 VYFKKTFESLLL
+1174 AYFKKTFESLLV
-1186 QVGNPHN
+1186 QVGNPQN
-1193 LSLQY
+1193 LSKQY
-1198 DVNKST
+1198 AINRAT

-1210 KLIVDLANIDSEQ
+1210 KLIIDLANIDSEQ

-1266 WEGEKEHYKIQLH
+1266 WESEKEHYKIQLH

-1301 YLGSI
+1301 YIGSI
-1306 ISTNN
+1306 ISTKN

-1330 AEKEVPISWTEVS
+1330 AEKEVPISWAEVS

-1369 NDLFSTAEEG
+1369 NDLFSAAEEG

-1392 SVHLLKPL
+1392 SAHLLKPL

-1463 FKTEQIS
+1463 FKTEQMD
-1470 LFDMVEEE
+1470 LFEMVEE